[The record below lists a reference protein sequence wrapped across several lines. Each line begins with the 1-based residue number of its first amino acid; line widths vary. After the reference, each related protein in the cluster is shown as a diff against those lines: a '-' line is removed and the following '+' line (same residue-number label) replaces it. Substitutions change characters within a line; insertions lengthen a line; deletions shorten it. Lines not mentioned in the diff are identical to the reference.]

1 MHSGKNINKLSCN
14 ERTDQRAAII
24 AIVIQGKRLL
34 RFYSLNTVNDIS
46 QSMVTFGK
54 AYNYKTRMI

>member
-1 MHSGKNINKLSCN
+1 MHSGKNINKLSCK

-24 AIVIQGKRLL
+24 AISYTREKRLL
-34 RFYSLNTVNDIS
+34 RFYSLNTVNHIS

-54 AYNYKTRMI
+54 AYNSKQG